1 MRENAG
7 APQAGGGWR
16 GRGGRVEGEAQV
28 VMDVPRVSVVMPV
41 FNERETLEEILWR
54 IQAVGIEHEI
64 IVIDDSS
71 TDGSR
76 EFLQALAESSHRPGA
91 TMVLPRSG
99 RSLRTDNVRV
109 CFQERNRGKGAALRR
124 GFEEA
129 RGLIILIQDAD
140 LEYDPRDYGRLIE
153 PIEQGLAD
161 VVFGS
166 RFLGGPHRVL
176 FFWHAV
182 GNKVLTT
189 ASNMVTNLNLSDMET
204 GYKVFRR
211 EVLRAIVLKQDRFG
225 FEPEI
230 TVKVARGGWRVYE
243 VPISYSGRT
252 YAEGKKITWKD
263 GVQALWCILRYGL
276 SR

>member
-1 MRENAG
+1 MAG
-7 APQAGGGWR
+7 AE
-16 GRGGRVEGEAQV
+16 RVEGEAQD

-54 IQAVGIEHEI
+54 IQAVGIENEI
-64 IVIDDSS
+64 IVIDDCS

-76 EFLQALAESSHRPGA
+76 EFLEALARSAGRPGSA
-91 TMVLPRSG
+91 MVLPGSG
-99 RSLRTDNVRV
+99 RSLRTDHVRV

-129 RGLIILIQDAD
+129 RGEIILIQDAD
-140 LEYDPRDYGRLIE
+140 LEYDPRDYARLLE

-211 EVLRAIVLKQDRFG
+211 EVLQAIVLKQDRFG

-263 GVQALWCILRYGL
+263 GVQALWCILRYGFF
-276 SR
+276 R